1 MKIKETTVKFKKI
14 MTAIAFAIAFV
25 MILTLMLEVFG
36 TGRVK
41 PSECF
46 SHTDDKLTTDN
57 EQTNGGLLIPSET
70 RGNKIALM
78 SSVIETSDY
87 DEYGISPQTDSAYTV
102 TAVVYPELATNRN
115 VTWSIAWRDATK
127 TWSSGKAVTDYV
139 TFNEV
144 EGETNTVR
152 VSCLKGFN
160 EQIILT
166 ATSESESFIKAEVPI
181 DYVIRV
187 IGMTATFKGKD
198 LLNNNASVSKMI
210 STGTA
215 SPFGGDVDVYS
226 FSWDED
232 IQVTEIQCSAFF
244 SNVGTVTDNYT
255 YGCTWKHSASWI
267 AAQDTIEAGINLFC
281 NCIGDNTVH
290 SGAACN
296 CGKKL
301 NIGRYAGVCDSSV
314 VATLR
319 TNSAG
324 GVTMRNVYQ
333 SMVRNHYCIEFYLSA
348 SGEHCSYQRVIACNF
363 DDSVK
368 IAAEQVETTASSG
381 LYF

>member
-14 MTAIAFAIAFV
+14 TAAIAFTVAFV

-41 PSECF
+41 PSEWF
-46 SHTDDKLTTDN
+46 RQTGDKLTTDN
-57 EQTNGGLLIPSET
+57 GEKTGGLLIPTET
-70 RGNKIALM
+70 KGNNIAM
-78 SSVIETSDY
+78 RSSVIETTDY

-115 VTWSIAWRDATK
+115 VTWSVAWRDATK
-127 TWSSGKAVTDYV
+127 TWSNGKAVADYV
-139 TFNEV
+139 TFSEV
-144 EGETNTVR
+144 EGEANTVR

-166 ATSESESFIKAEVPI
+166 ATSESESFVKAEVPI
-181 DYVIRV
+181 DYIIRV

-232 IQVTEIQCSAFF
+232 IQVTKIQCNAFF
-244 SNVGTVTDNYT
+244 SNVGTVYDDCT
-255 YGCTWKHSASWI
+255 YSCTWKHSTSWI
-267 AAQDTIEAGINLFC
+267 AAQEAIEAGRNHFC
-281 NCIGDNTVH
+281 NCADDNTLH
-290 SGAACN
+290 SGASCN
-296 CGKKL
+296 CGKVL

-333 SMVRNHYCIEFYLSA
+333 SMVRNHYCMEFILSA
-348 SGEHCSYQRVIACNF
+348 FGEHCAYQKVVACNF

-368 IAAEQVETTASSG
+368 IAAEQVETTAPSG